1 MLRIERLE
9 NGKYRLGEGVVDDI
23 SHVEGAVT
31 AVKRPIPVT
40 ALQINEPFSVVT
52 TEGEMKG
59 QPGDW
64 LIKGVMGEVYI
75 CPDDVFERSYSWTK
89 RGSA

>member
-9 NGKYRLGEGVVDDI
+9 NGKYRLGETVVDDI
-23 SHVEGAVT
+23 SHLEGAVT
-31 AVKRPIPVT
+31 AVKRPIEIT
-40 ALQINEPFSVVT
+40 ALRIHEPFRVVT
-52 TEGEMKG
+52 TEGEMNG

-75 CPDDVFERSYSWTK
+75 CPDDVFERSYSRTN
-89 RGSA
+89 GSSA